1 MLSLMEVEIRWS
13 ARPGGAGAG
22 AGPGRVRVRS
32 EFKVNPITGRVEAH
46 RDSWDLSGLPPSA
59 RALVAGRE
67 ALWEAAAG
75 LSEAVRALLDGD
87 DAGGGDIFV
96 DPRDPGKWVQ
106 QEDTVF
112 RDGVFFAL
120 VVTILWTFAK
130 ALLEIEKLNF

>member
-1 MLSLMEVEIRWS
+1 MNFQWNFI
-13 ARPGGAGAG
+13 
-22 AGPGRVRVRS
+22 
-32 EFKVNPITGRVEAH
+32 EFHGIAPPPWGNRH
-46 RDSWDLSGLPPSA
+46 GLTSRALWGA
-59 RALVAGRE
+59 RAGLS
-67 ALWEAAAG
+67 EAAAG
-75 LSEAVRALLDGD
+75 LSEAVKALLDGD

-130 ALLEIEKLNF
+130 ALVEIEKLNF

>member
-1 MLSLMEVEIRWS
+1 MFFVSRKLNV
-13 ARPGGAGAG
+13 
-22 AGPGRVRVRS
+22 
-32 EFKVNPITGRVEAH
+32 
-46 RDSWDLSGLPPSA
+46 LPQDEG
-59 RALVAGRE
+59 VDIN
-67 ALWEAAAG
+67 
-75 LSEAVRALLDGD
+75 LLDGD

-130 ALLEIEKLNF
+130 ALVEIEKLNF